1 MEPMEHD
8 TIVLKKILNSELFLS
23 KFPIINRVE
32 VDIYGVDGIDVV
44 LIPNDT
50 KKYWLYKYEIYKFIS
65 NIAKMSS
72 VTSRFRVY
80 P

>member
-8 TIVLKKILNSELFLS
+8 TIVLKKILNSELFLG

-50 KKYWLYKYEIYKFIS
+50 KQYWEDKLKMYDFIH